1 MGTWEYRG
9 YLGEEMGKK
18 TKRLEEEEERGA
30 EIEEEA
36 EVREKVKKSRVS
48 KKDKEIADVVDSKG
62 NQENDGDMGTEDVNI
77 KEKNDTDGDVL
88 AAYQKKMGKVNP
100 TRAERAR
107 RDNQR
112 KMQAFVKVRLTDR
125 QIS

>member
-125 QIS
+125 QLA